1 MVFIYHPPMLPS
13 FITRSKSESSLATLS
28 EAPTRTR
35 SRVQEAYPMEDIR
48 TDETMAN
55 KV

>member
-1 MVFIYHPPMLPS
+1 MVFIYHPPQLPS
-13 FITRSKSESSLATLS
+13 FITRNKSSSSLATLS

-35 SRVQEAYPMEDIR
+35 SRITEVPAVDDVHINES
-48 TDETMAN
+48 MAN